1 MSVTSKSFI
10 QPLDRVAIALMLV
23 LSLLIGLLL
32 WQGDAVAPRVRDFS
46 WQDKQVGAED
56 TSFTLTFSRPMDTKS
71 VEANLQIDP
80 PLTGKTAW
88 AGRRMAYTLASP
100 APYGTSYQVQ
110 LQGAQDRFTESGD
123 SGRLLQPFSGRFK
136 SRDRALV
143 YLGVEGE
150 EQGRLVLY
158 NLTQQKK
165 TILTP
170 KHLVVVDFK
179 PYPAGD
185 SVLFSAT
192 ERTSNHQRL
201 LSSSLYTVTTGIHPG
216 NKADYSQQ
224 TINGQDFPAPSLP
237 RLFPQSS
244 DNDVWAGKID
254 LVLDSKDYQNLKFDL
269 SADGQ
274 TIVVQRVNQ
283 RNAGEFGLWVI
294 RPNQKPQ
301 QLETE
306 PGGDFMI
313 TPDSA
318 AVAFAQGQGV
328 AILPLQSEAKKPMDF
343 LPQFGMVLDFA
354 QDGSQAAMV
363 KFNSDYTRSLFL
375 VTNQGVQKQLLRTTG
390 SILSCQFDPLKANL
404 YCLLTQLLDGKTY
417 QEQPYLTAIDINSGK
432 QTPLVVL
439 PNQQDVQMSLAPDGL
454 ALLFDQ
460 VVTATT
466 PSNSSAQ
473 MNVPI
478 TNEGEAITT
487 SQLWLLP
494 LLPATSVVETPDGN
508 KAVDYSDRFLPP
520 QLQPEQLPLPGFH
533 PRWLP

>member
-1 MSVTSKSFI
+1 MSVTSKSFL
-10 QPLDRVAIALMLV
+10 QPLDRVAIALMLG

-46 WQDKQVGAED
+46 WQDKQVGADD
-56 TSFTLTFSRPMDTKS
+56 TSFTLTFSRPMDIKS

-80 PLTGKTAW
+80 PLMGKAAW
-88 AGRRMAYTLASP
+88 AGRRMAYTLAAP

-110 LQGAQDRFTESGD
+110 LQGAQDRFTESGA
-123 SGRLLQPFSGRFK
+123 GRLIQPFSSRFQ

-158 NLTQQKK
+158 NLTQQQK

-170 KHLVVVDFK
+170 KHLLVVDFK
-179 PYPAGD
+179 PYPGGEK
-185 SVLFSAT
+185 VLFSAT
-192 ERTSNHQRL
+192 ERTSNHQGL
-201 LSSSLYTVTTGIHPG
+201 LSSSLYTVTTGINPG
-216 NKADYSQQ
+216 QTAADYSEER
-224 TINGQDFPAPSLP
+224 AMP
-237 RLFPQSS
+237 RWLSTQSS
-244 DNDVWAGKID
+244 ATDDVSSGKID

-274 TIVVQRVNQ
+274 TIVIQRVNQ
-283 RNAGEFGLWVI
+283 RNPGEFGLWVV

-301 QLETE
+301 PLQTE

-318 AVAFAQGQGV
+318 AVAVAQGQGV
-328 AILPLQSEAKKPMDF
+328 AILSLSEAKKPLDF

-417 QEQPYLTAIDINSGK
+417 QEQPYLTTIDLKTGK

-439 PNQQDVQMSLAPDGL
+439 PNQPDVEMSLAPDGL

-466 PSNSSAQ
+466 PSNSSQ
-473 MNVPI
+473 LNVPL
-478 TNEGEAITT
+478 TTEGEAITN
-487 SQLWLLP
+487 SRLWLLP
-494 LLPATSVVETPDGN
+494 LLPTTSVGGTPHGN
-508 KAVDYSDRFLPP
+508 KAAEYSDRFLPP